1 MPHQLRWNELTG
13 GIIAAAAVAAVALGI
28 LLFARVGALHGKKVT
43 LYVVTDEAGGVLA
56 GTEVWLAGDKV
67 GLVKDVSFRSPTTD
81 TLERL
86 LIETD
91 FLKSALPYVRRDSYA
106 RIQPGGSLIGA
117 PIVYIA
123 AGTSASPPLSDGDT
137 VHTRP
142 KVMIADLTEQIGT
155 IAPEL
160 AALGVATKELNDK
173 TTRPVGTIGN
183 YRTSG
188 LPDLADVSAGMSSLN
203 ARATR
208 GNGTI
213 AQAMRGNLRA
223 RASHA
228 MAAADSIKTLVSSNK
243 GSIGR
248 FRRDTTLVTRANHV
262 LAEVDSLRAML
273 SNPIGTIAAAHPDSA
288 LTRQLD
294 QTHILLASLIKD
306 VKSNPMR
313 YIRF

>member
-1 MPHQLRWNELTG
+1 MPRQLHWNELIG
-13 GIIAAAAVAAVALGI
+13 GIIAAAAIAAVALGI

-43 LYVVTDEAGGVLA
+43 LYVVTDEAAGVLS

-67 GLVKDVSFRSPTTD
+67 GLVKDVSFRAPTTD

-86 LIETD
+86 LIETE
-91 FLKSALPYVRRDSYA
+91 FLRSALPNVRRDSYA
-106 RIQPGGSLIGA
+106 RIQPGGSLIGT

-123 AGTSASPPLSDGDT
+123 PGTATSPQLNDGDT
-137 VHTRP
+137 VHGRP
-142 KVMIADLTEQIGT
+142 KVMMADLTQQLGS
-155 IAPEL
+155 IAPEF
-160 AALGVATKELNDK
+160 AALGAATTKLNDK
-173 TTRPVGTIGN
+173 TSRPVGTIGN

-188 LPDLADVSAGMSSLN
+188 LPDLADVSAGITSLN

-208 GNGTI
+208 GNGTV
-213 AQAMRGNLRA
+213 ALAMRGNLRA

-228 MAAADSIKTLVSSNK
+228 MAAADSIRILMSSNK

-248 FRRDTTLVTRANHV
+248 FNRDTTLVTKANHV
-262 LAEVDSLRAML
+262 LAEVDTLRAL
-273 SNPIGTIAAAHPDSA
+273 FSNPIGTIAAAHSDSA

-294 QTHILLASLIKD
+294 QTHVLLASLIKD
-306 VKSNPMR
+306 VKSHPMR